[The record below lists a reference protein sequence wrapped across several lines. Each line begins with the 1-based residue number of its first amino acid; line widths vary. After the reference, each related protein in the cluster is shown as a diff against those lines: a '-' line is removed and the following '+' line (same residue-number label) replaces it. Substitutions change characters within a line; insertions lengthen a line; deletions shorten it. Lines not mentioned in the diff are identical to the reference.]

1 MKFSDRKHILRLLE
15 QQSEVKRIFD
25 QFARDAG
32 RELARFAPKADPGR
46 VLPADVWIQ
55 NRVAEQRIEKLLL
68 QLHDDLL
75 ANFDA
80 HTRAAWEAANKK
92 ADAMIADFISGLPIS
107 ETARRGMFARNAHA
121 FRSFMQRKEAGLN
134 LSGRVWNLAGNAK
147 RELEVILQNAI
158 IEGKRGTE
166 IAHSLREY
174 LQEPGRLFRR
184 VRNPETGQLELS
196 QAARAYHPGRG
207 VYRSAYKNA
216 LRLARTE
223 LKAAQCEAAWQSARW
238 NPLIV
243 GWEIRLSNNHTTLR
257 DGKPCPFHDMCD
269 ELQGTY
275 PKAFRFRGWHPHCR
289 CEMLPIIAGREDRR
303 ELYRRIF
310 KGDAR
315 ERASWSPR
323 AVEEVPQ
330 AFTDWVEKNRERAR
344 GWRTVPRFIRDNPAY
359 VVGEYGRPKP
369 RPVPAGALE
378 IFPAHIADNRREY
391 EAYGEEIERVFFDHE
406 TGGYVVAHHSRLAHG
421 YISKN
426 EREKLEKE
434 MRMAETFARNGYR
447 IEMLEEKPGVPS
459 PDVLING
466 IKGDLKSTSSP
477 NNIVK
482 HAKKAFKKQGA
493 EVVLFEIDAMTREIY
508 SELLKAKEKGG
519 RVFYYSQK
527 DHVVHEL

>member
-1 MKFSDRKHILRLLE
+1 
-15 QQSEVKRIFD
+15 
-25 QFARDAG
+25 
-32 RELARFAPKADPGR
+32 
-46 VLPADVWIQ
+46 
-55 NRVAEQRIEKLLL
+55 
-68 QLHDDLL
+68 
-75 ANFDA
+75 
-80 HTRAAWEAANKK
+80 
-92 ADAMIADFISGLPIS
+92 
-107 ETARRGMFARNAHA
+107 
-121 FRSFMQRKEAGLN
+121 
-134 LSGRVWNLAGNAK
+134 
-147 RELEVILQNAI
+147 
-158 IEGKRGTE
+158 
-166 IAHSLREY
+166 
-174 LQEPGRLFRR
+174 
-184 VRNPETGQLELS
+184 
-196 QAARAYHPGRG
+196 
-207 VYRSAYKNA
+207 
-216 LRLARTE
+216 
-223 LKAAQCEAAWQSARW
+223 
-238 NPLIV
+238 
-243 GWEIRLSNNHTTLR
+243 
-257 DGKPCPFHDMCD
+257 
-269 ELQGTY
+269 
-275 PKAFRFRGWHPHCR
+275 
-289 CEMLPIIAGREDRR
+289 
-303 ELYRRIF
+303 
-310 KGDAR
+310 
-315 ERASWSPR
+315 
-323 AVEEVPQ
+323 
-330 AFTDWVEKNRERAR
+330 
-344 GWRTVPRFIRDNPAY
+344 VPRFIRDNPAY